1 MSPRGSSLIARIA
14 LEHPARPP
22 REILAELIA
31 SEKTIAGVARA
42 LGESRSIV
50 RAALDAFGLYAAAP
64 VGSEAHAAATRRGL
78 AARREVMG
86 PAPAPKA

>member
-14 LEHPARPP
+14 LEHPTRPP
-22 REILAELIA
+22 REVLAEILV
-31 SEKTIAGVARA
+31 SEKTIAGIARG

-64 VGSEAHAAATRRGL
+64 VGSEAHAAATRAGMASR
-78 AARREVMG
+78 AAR
-86 PAPAPKA
+86 